1 MYTIEDNEFG
11 GLKIVSDKT
20 DKIKRKKKKK
30 KIIKYRKPLSVNI
43 GFIVFFAIFAYILIY
58 MAMYFTR
65 DRVSIYEVVYGKN
78 ADQIGRAS
86 CRERV

>member
-1 MYTIEDNEFG
+1 M
-11 GLKIVSDKT
+11 SDKT
-20 DKIKRKKKKK
+20 DKIKQKKKKK

-65 DRVSIYEVVYGKN
+65 DRVSIYEVVYGKMRTR
-78 ADQIGRAS
+78 QIRHTRLYY
-86 CRERV
+86 CERKIR